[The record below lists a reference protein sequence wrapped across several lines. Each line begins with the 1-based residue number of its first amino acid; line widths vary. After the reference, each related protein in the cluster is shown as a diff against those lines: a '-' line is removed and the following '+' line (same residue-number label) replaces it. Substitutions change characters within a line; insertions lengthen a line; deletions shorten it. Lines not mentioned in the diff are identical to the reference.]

1 MHQRIRKLIQRLVK
15 YISTSTSGL
24 KPSDAQL
31 DGMLII
37 TTMSEDFALDMT
49 FGSFVGEESDAS
61 IVCQLVVIGD
71 LFIAQ
76 VS

>member
-1 MHQRIRKLIQRLVK
+1 MHQRIRNPIQRHVR

-24 KPSDAQL
+24 KPSNAQL

-49 FGSFVGEESDAS
+49 FGSFVGEESGVS